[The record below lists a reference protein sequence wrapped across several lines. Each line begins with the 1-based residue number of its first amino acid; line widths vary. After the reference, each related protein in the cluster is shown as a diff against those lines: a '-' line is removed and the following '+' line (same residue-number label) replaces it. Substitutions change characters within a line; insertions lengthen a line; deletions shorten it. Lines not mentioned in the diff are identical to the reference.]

1 MSLELVRTEN
11 SEAMI
16 FLFGHFDVL
25 LKVIE
30 AINFKGG
37 ESTISSLK
45 IATMLEE
52 KDLDEGLH
60 CGELLKLLEKED
72 ETTYVLNDLGE
83 KWLNETKGDRKTII
97 ANNIL
102 TIDPYRD
109 IIYRTLVAES
119 KSMKVDEIAKAFYIL
134 LGKVREEIRKK
145 IIDSFVN
152 YGVYANLFEMVD
164 DKANPRISMTTNGEK
179 LFDDYRAAQK
189 AKRKAKRN
197 GVSPSPTTTS
207 TSIVS
212 DLACQSCGK
221 NILSDYI
228 MCPYCGTGLK
238 RSCSNCGK
246 ELQPGWKMCPFC
258 GTGN

>member
-1 MSLELVRTEN
+1 MSLELIRADH
-11 SEAMI
+11 SEAMM
-16 FLFGHFDVL
+16 FLFGHYDVL

-37 ESTISSLK
+37 EASIPSLK

-52 KDLDEGLH
+52 NSLDEGLH
-60 CGELLKLLEKED
+60 SGEILKLLEKED
-72 ETTYVLNDLGE
+72 DDTYCINDLGE
-83 KWLNETKGDRKTII
+83 KWLSETKGERQLII
-97 ANNIL
+97 AKNIL

-109 IIYRTLVAES
+109 IIYRTIVSES
-119 KSMKVDEIAKAFYIL
+119 KSMKVDEIAKAFYII
-134 LGKVREEIRKK
+134 LGKVREEIRKQ

-152 YGVYANLFEMVD
+152 YGVYCNLFEMVD
-164 DKANPRISMTTNGEK
+164 DKANPRIKMTTNGEK
-179 LFDDYRAAQK
+179 LFEEYRVVQK
-189 AKRKAKRN
+189 AKRKAKKS
-197 GVSPSPTTTS
+197 GISPSVSTTS
-207 TSIVS
+207 SSIIS
-212 DLACQSCGK
+212 DLSCQSCGK
-221 NILSDYI
+221 KILPDYM